1 MRKDEEL
8 NNRLLDFAVRVI
20 SLVQGLPKSAVGL
33 HIGNQLMR
41 SATSSGANYEEAC
54 GSESRRDFAHKMGI
68 VLKELKESRYW
79 LQLARKVPLIE
90 PSSRVDVL
98 LDEVEQLIAIFGKSI
113 STARRRMANEKWK
126 MTNE

>member
-90 PSSRVDVL
+90 PSSRADVL